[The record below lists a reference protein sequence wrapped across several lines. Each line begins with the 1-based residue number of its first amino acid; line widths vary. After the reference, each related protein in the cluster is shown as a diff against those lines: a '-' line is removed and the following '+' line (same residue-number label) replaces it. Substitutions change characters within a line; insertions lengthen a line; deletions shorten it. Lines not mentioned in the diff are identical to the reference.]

1 MDLSLTNILGVLVVI
16 VILYVLYSYFFSSSK
31 QTLAAMKDA
40 KTSYTVPAGSLSP
53 GQSNDYTYS
62 IWLYI
67 DEWNYRFG
75 EEKVVFQR
83 QDAQGD
89 PAPKVALSPSIN
101 NLEVIVSTYPD
112 SNSNNVIQ
120 HKCNI
125 TDVPIQSW
133 TNIIL
138 ALNNRALDVYMDGR
152 LVRTC
157 VLPGVAKAAGTAGIV
172 VTPGGGFSGYTS
184 KFEYLPYAVNP
195 QEAYSIYTEGNGSG
209 SVLGGIFDKYQ
220 VKLSFVEDNREV
232 HSVSI

>member
-1 MDLSLTNILGVLVVI
+1 MELSLMNILGFLVLI
-16 VILYVLYSYFFSSSK
+16 LILYVLYNYFFSSSK

-89 PAPKVALSPSIN
+89 PAPKVSLAPSIN
-101 NLEVIVSTYPD
+101 NLETIISTYPD
-112 SNSNNVIQ
+112 NNSNNVIQ
-120 HKCNI
+120 FKCNI

-138 ALNNRALDVYMDGR
+138 ALNNRALDVYLDGR

-157 VLPGVAKAAGTAGIV
+157 MLPGVAKAAGTAGIV

-209 SVLGGIFDKYQ
+209 SVFGNIFDKYQ

-232 HSVSI
+232 HSIEI

>member
-1 MDLSLTNILGVLVVI
+1 MLVLI
-16 VILYVLYSYFFSSSK
+16 FILYLLYNYFFGSSK
-31 QTLAAMKDA
+31 QALASMKDA
-40 KTSYTVPAGSLSP
+40 KTSYVIPAGTLTP

-83 QDAQGD
+83 LDAQSD

-101 NLEVIVSTYPD
+101 NLEVVVSTYPD
-112 SNSNNVIQ
+112 GNSTNVIQ

-125 TDVPIQSW
+125 TDIPIQSW

-138 ALNNRALDVYMDGR
+138 ALNNRALDVYLDGR

-172 VTPGGGFSGYTS
+172 VTPNGGFSGYTS

-195 QEAYSIYTEGNGSG
+195 QEAYAIYTEGNGSG
-209 SVLGGIFDKYQ
+209 SIFGGIFDKYQ
-220 VKLSFVEDNREV
+220 VKVAFVEDNKEV
-232 HSVSI
+232 HSIEI